1 MKHNLSAI
9 SGVYLFQ
16 THTTFKCILLLYDVD
31 VISKNRI
38 YKKKYHLSIDCQ
50 VIDFLFVN
58 KSAADQS
65 VNDRESEFCKFP
77 KFANLLNSIE
87 F

>member
-1 MKHNLSAI
+1 MNSN
-9 SGVYLFQ
+9 Y
-16 THTTFKCILLLYDVD
+16 VD
-31 VISKNRI
+31 VIFKNRI

-65 VNDRESEFCKFP
+65 D
-77 KFANLLNSIE
+77 
-87 F
+87 